1 MAFYYPT
8 EDTNL
13 NIARGLVKG
22 TSVRNIFG
30 YNDTVP
36 TDTFVPAWEL
46 SEEYVYPTQ
55 NTAVDIVSLSNN
67 DTEVSILISGLDSNY
82 EPVEEVINLSGT
94 TAVTSNTEF
103 LVINLSGTTAVTS
116 NTEFFRINDVITVSG
131 NAEGNVSVT
140 DTSNTNITYAKIRAG
155 DGKNQASIYTVPAG
169 HSLYLSRINVYC
181 SSGTSPKESE
191 FRNLT
196 ISSSGR
202 IIRAGQTRFLQ
213 EMTIQRTVPFR
224 YEEKTDI
231 QLQVKSYNTEHF
243 SGVFA
248 EAILIKDG
256 LA

>member
-103 LVINLSGTTAVTS
+103 
-116 NTEFFRINDVITVSG
+116 FRINDVITVSG
-131 NAEGNVSVT
+131 NAEGNV
-140 DTSNTNITYAKIRAG
+140 TYAKIRAG

>member
-30 YNDTVP
+30 YNNTVP
-36 TDTFVPAWEL
+36 TTKFVPAWEL

-103 LVINLSGTTAVTS
+103 
-116 NTEFFRINDVITVSG
+116 FRINDVITVSG
-131 NAEGNVSVT
+131 NAEGNVNIT
-140 DTSNTNITYAKIRAG
+140 DTGNTDITYAKIRAG
-155 DGKNQASIYTVPAG
+155 EGKNQASIYTVPAG
-169 HSLYLSRINVYC
+169 HSLYLTRINVFC
-181 SSGTSPKESE
+181 SAGTSPKENE
-191 FRNLT
+191 FRNLS
-196 ISSSGR
+196 ISPNGR
-202 IIRAGQTRFLQ
+202 VLRVGQTRFLQ
-213 EMTIQRTVPFR
+213 EMNIQRAIPFEYR
-224 YEEKTDI
+224 EKTDI
-231 QLQVKSYNTEHF
+231 QLQVKAYNTAHF

>member
-13 NIARGLVKG
+13 NISRGLVKG

-82 EPVEEVINLSGT
+82 EPVEE
-94 TAVTSNTEF
+94 
-103 LVINLSGTTAVTS
+103 VINLSGTTAVTS